1 MLSFFYSSLFI
12 LECLNLQSPSL
23 EQGMRM
29 EAFRNR
35 LFHLPAVCRFSGLC
49 AAIQVKKQLGI
60 KAQVYELSADV
71 GGTWHDNTYPGCA
84 W

>member
-1 MLSFFYSSLFI
+1 MDFSIDAHAHKYLY
-12 LECLNLQSPSL
+12 
-23 EQGMRM
+23 
-29 EAFRNR
+29 
-35 LFHLPAVCRFSGLC
+35 RFSGLC

-60 KAQVYELSADV
+60 KAQLYEISADV